1 MLWVKGASTAR
12 FLSRNPARS
21 KWKLSPNVL
30 FIVLSRDRNGM
41 AATINPGYQDI
52 IRRTSKT
59 FIPSKT
65 Q

>member
-21 KWKLSPNVL
+21 KWKLSPSAL
-30 FIVLSRDRNGM
+30 FIALSRDRNGM
-41 AATINPGYQDI
+41 VATINRDNQDI
-52 IRRTSKT
+52 IRHTSMA